1 VFGKDF
7 DATPV
12 IASSSLI
19 ASYVI
24 GVFTLAGW
32 IISSTIFPDPGAAR
46 INVHGRRRLYSIN
59 HDTMFHFQE
68 GTTK

>member
-32 IISSTIFPDPGAAR
+32 IIF
-46 INVHGRRRLYSIN
+46 LN
-59 HDTMFHFQE
+59 HLS
-68 GTTK
+68 